1 MLLNLANEAD
11 NALRHEPLKS
21 ACMIEVDLQYEL
33 QWNVKDLR
41 RVTIPHLKSNGMAIV
56 TQHVMLGGFSTY
68 GNKMASMIEHRWA
81 SAQHKLER
89 DETSLQP

>member
-41 RVTIPHLKSNGMAIV
+41 RVTIPHLKR
-56 TQHVMLGGFSTY
+56 HVMLGSFSTY
-68 GNKMASMIEHRWA
+68 GNEMTSMIEHRCA
-81 SAQHKLER
+81 QLSAQHKLEPG
-89 DETSLQP
+89 ETSLHP